1 MKNKKLTWGCWWLV
15 LSLLFTTILPPSI
28 TAFATEQT
36 LQAARKEATVP
47 FTLPNTLSPLEEPQK
62 IAEIEK
68 LTFQKGFS
76 SLTSQRNVFDNLILN
91 DYIDLMYGPAFL
103 PLSTRFNLAP
113 IAPIIQAVTL
123 AEFTTPYLK
132 PGAQET
138 ALSQAYRL
146 TQKKLLRHTLAVFDE
161 IIDHPENPTDL
172 DEFSKMEMASWI
184 ALQNQ
189 FIDYLNVSPDLS
201 GYQLIKTKEK
211 LTFRPKTTDGQSLL
225 VYLENSINN
234 YYPGNIKIPPRI
246 GSLQEITFVPS
257 MWTDKQ
263 VNATFAFTAYDHEK
277 QTYNNYSSN
286 TINIAIETDFDTF
299 LNQMD
304 TPETV
309 LQFFLNHATVQIGA
323 IPPTDVDT
331 VNRTGKDITGA
342 MIKERDQLISQFPET
357 FYTNF
362 FRIVAQA
369 NGQDLVLNREGAF
382 VYRGTQTVVPME
394 QITIGY
400 NQQVIY
406 SLRKVQK
413 FFGIYATY
421 YALADGLYDEE
432 RTDALPKTLN
442 DDTVNVLE
450 EIGGNVLKNLPNYEN
465 TELRIKQS
473 EMKIEPLDVL
483 LVAMCLP
490 WSEMRSLLTT
500 VERGELIGA
509 VEVEEAQAKTILAAE
524 EEILLKGCPNKGI
537 VEKIQP
543 TKYFKR
549 KTLNH
554 LAGEVKPGKDGVPN
568 LSGAHSRHPD
578 FYRKESGIIYEPV
591 GKVTEGMPYEAKVK
605 YAGEYKK
612 ANSTVFPDDW
622 GAEKIMQ
629 EVEQI
634 ISETTF
640 NGTGNKPFSGK
651 ASNGLF
657 EIQGHVNIKENG
669 KITISTVYPLVK
681 K

>member
-91 DYIDLMYGPAFL
+91 DYLDLMYGPAFL
-103 PLSTRFNLAP
+103 PLSTCFNLAP

-286 TINIAIETDFDTF
+286 TINIAIETDFATF

-323 IPPTDVDT
+323 IPP
-331 VNRTGKDITGA
+331 NRCRYRQSDRK
-342 MIKERDQLISQFPET
+342 RHHWSNDQ
-357 FYTNF
+357 
-362 FRIVAQA
+362 
-369 NGQDLVLNREGAF
+369 
-382 VYRGTQTVVPME
+382 GT
-394 QITIGY
+394 
-400 NQQVIY
+400 
-406 SLRKVQK
+406 
-413 FFGIYATY
+413 
-421 YALADGLYDEE
+421 
-432 RTDALPKTLN
+432 
-442 DDTVNVLE
+442 
-450 EIGGNVLKNLPNYEN
+450 
-465 TELRIKQS
+465 
-473 EMKIEPLDVL
+473 
-483 LVAMCLP
+483 
-490 WSEMRSLLTT
+490 
-500 VERGELIGA
+500 
-509 VEVEEAQAKTILAAE
+509 
-524 EEILLKGCPNKGI
+524 
-537 VEKIQP
+537 
-543 TKYFKR
+543 
-549 KTLNH
+549 
-554 LAGEVKPGKDGVPN
+554 
-568 LSGAHSRHPD
+568 
-578 FYRKESGIIYEPV
+578 
-591 GKVTEGMPYEAKVK
+591 
-605 YAGEYKK
+605 
-612 ANSTVFPDDW
+612 
-622 GAEKIMQ
+622 
-629 EVEQI
+629 
-634 ISETTF
+634 
-640 NGTGNKPFSGK
+640 
-651 ASNGLF
+651 
-657 EIQGHVNIKENG
+657 
-669 KITISTVYPLVK
+669 
-681 K
+681 